1 MKTLIPFV
9 GLTDSKIERERV
21 GLVRS
26 IPNSQVRPFDT
37 HFNLPQ
43 TITNESH
50 YRCKLNMIGFDM
62 NLCHADT
69 CPPPSRGG
77 SDAKRNSITT
87 SLILAE
93 KEKFQRGE
101 SIGASRTCR
110 ESGITVTGEQI
121 IGDLFYDKKQLLPF
135 VVSPL
140 GLFGPTIN
148 HFLYGITPTKPS
160 TLHNIS
166 QTKFPNAFNMA
177 KQAFSTKTPSG
188 ILQRADSI
196 WLKKQPQYNYGGSY
210 RSPTP
215 STYYTQ
221 MFGREV
227 CFANGS
233 AGLTALQALYSGNH
247 NGPLPKS
254 SSNESCLDE
263 PLHSILNC
271 TDEFSDSRSFQPT
284 LSQLSELSPN
294 TCLTPSPTT

>member
-1 MKTLIPFV
+1 MSFTRVHVAEGRVNGFHV
-9 GLTDSKIERERV
+9 SRESR
-21 GLVRS
+21 
-26 IPNSQVRPFDT
+26 D
-37 HFNLPQ
+37 
-43 TITNESH
+43 
-50 YRCKLNMIGFDM
+50 C
-62 NLCHADT
+62 
-69 CPPPSRGG
+69 SRGV
-77 SDAKRNSITT
+77 NH
-87 SLILAE
+87 LC
-93 KEKFQRGE
+93 
-101 SIGASRTCR
+101 TCR

-166 QTKFPNAFNMA
+166 QTKFPNAFNIA
-177 KQAFSTKTPSG
+177 KQAFSPKTPSG

-227 CFANGS
+227 CFAN
-233 AGLTALQALYSGNH
+233 
-247 NGPLPKS
+247 
-254 SSNESCLDE
+254 
-263 PLHSILNC
+263 
-271 TDEFSDSRSFQPT
+271 
-284 LSQLSELSPN
+284 
-294 TCLTPSPTT
+294 